1 MDCAFKKR
9 TMIYV
14 RISRNLY
21 NLEKVVGLKV
31 VFLLRNAQFGS
42 GFMPLN
48 ALDGSAI
55 QALITILK
63 LIFILLNFLKCFTCL
78 CVCVCI
84 LELCDCKSFQF

>member
-1 MDCAFKKR
+1 
-9 TMIYV
+9 MIYV

-78 CVCVCI
+78 CVCVCVFWSYVI
-84 LELCDCKSFQF
+84 VNNFNFSIIFMGHV